1 MASPSEEVRPMGQAP
16 STETEEQRQWR
27 QRLQHA
33 TEAEFGP
40 SLVQRW
46 LVEATAAD
54 ESAGASTALAVQ
66 LEAHASSQARIFF
79 VSSSV
84 RVLVVSL
91 VEEPS
96 VTVFR
101 QYLK

>member
-1 MASPSEEVRPMGQAP
+1 MASLASTSEEASSVWQAP
-16 STETEEQRQWR
+16 SVETEEQRQWR

-66 LEAHASSQARIFF
+66 LEAHASSQ
-79 VSSSV
+79 
-84 RVLVVSL
+84 
-91 VEEPS
+91 
-96 VTVFR
+96 
-101 QYLK
+101 

>member
-66 LEAHASSQARIFF
+66 LEAHASSQA
-79 VSSSV
+79 
-84 RVLVVSL
+84 
-91 VEEPS
+91 
-96 VTVFR
+96 
-101 QYLK
+101 